1 MVDAIGTPI
10 ACGAPDAV
18 PSIAQPHKPTILSL
32 AYYAHI
38 MGINPVHFQ
47 GADATAIGVFPV
59 GSCSD
64 VWPRYAWQNAD
75 RISREQLTHAIYDAE
90 QDIARAL
97 GYYPAPYWVYQEVH
111 KFPRHHRPDVYQHSG
126 LNVRG
131 ARKSIRTKFGKF
143 IQAGQRNVDTFICAC
158 TTLLGSLVYSDVD
171 GDGFYETAAIQ
182 AATTLTDPCELKVY
196 ITGTGADQGWEIR
209 RPRSKSISGG
219 FFNAVFDSWLFI
231 QPDLQSLHPTTSG
244 FTAVDISTT
253 ANFVTAVDVYREYND
268 FSQPSATFYWE
279 PSPASLS
286 AVSTCT
292 SCGGTGCVACSLSSQ
307 DGCAHVRDTESGI
320 VVPVPGTYD
329 ADNATW
335 TQDAYSVCRD
345 PDQVKIN
352 YYAGEYDNRWLGGES
367 CEALSNYWAHA
378 IAWLATAR
386 LDRPPCSCANV
397 KAKFDSLQEDLALS
411 GATSHQITFQQL
423 NNPFGTRRGEVQAW
437 QRVDQIAGVR
447 LSGGGAI

>member
-1 MVDAIGTPI
+1 M
-10 ACGAPDAV
+10 
-18 PSIAQPHKPTILSL
+18 
-32 AYYAHI
+32 
-38 MGINPVHFQ
+38 
-47 GADATAIGVFPV
+47 
-59 GSCSD
+59 
-64 VWPRYAWQNAD
+64 
-75 RISREQLTHAIYDAE
+75 
-90 QDIARAL
+90 
-97 GYYPAPYWVYQEVH
+97 
-111 KFPRHHRPDVYQHSG
+111 
-126 LNVRG
+126 
-131 ARKSIRTKFGKF
+131 
-143 IQAGQRNVDTFICAC
+143 TFI
-158 TTLLGSLVYSDVD
+158 TTATVAGGTLTYTDED
-171 GDGFYETAAIQ
+171 GDGFFETATVAVP
-182 AATTLTDPCELKVY
+182 TVLTDACELKVY
-196 ITGTGADQGWEIR
+196 ITGQSGAQGWEIR
-209 RPRSKSISGG
+209 PARSKSISGG
-219 FFNAVFDSWLFI
+219 TFTAVFWSWQFI
-231 QPDLQSLHPTTSG
+231 DPDLQAAHPTTAG

-253 ANFVTAVDVYREYND
+253 ANFVTVVDVYREYND
-268 FSQPSATFYWE
+268 FTQPSATFYWE
-279 PSPASLS
+279 PTPANLSSLT
-286 AVSTCT
+286 TCT

-307 DGCAHVRDTESGI
+307 DGCLHVRNTEGGT

-329 ADNATW
+329 AGNATW

-411 GATSHQITFQQL
+411 AATSHQITFQQL